1 MMIHTHI
8 CATVHLSPPVTLSIP
23 VGPGGKSSLSRFD
36 KVEAWANA
44 DRTQVFSMIRG
55 HHVDHQGRNCYG
67 ESFLSPDTFEEARA
81 LITDPIWEAVRKA
94 EAMAQAMMDAA
105 REVEG
110 AAS

>member
-23 VGPGGKSSLSRFD
+23 VGPGGKSMLSRFD
-36 KVEAWANA
+36 MVEAWGNA
-44 DRTQVFSMIRG
+44 DRTKVVSMIQG
-55 HHVDHQGRNCYG
+55 HYVDERGRNIYG
-67 ESFLSPDTFEEARA
+67 KSFLSPDTFEEARA

-105 REVEG
+105 REVEE